1 MTEVESHEVI
11 LLNECW
17 DVLERTECM
26 FSMCEGP
33 TIHPIDCVT
42 CIRCK
47 LVAKLRQY
55 FGEPTEERFE
65 ELTSM
70 ELSQDYSMW
79 DWDKRRR

>member
-1 MTEVESHEVI
+1 MNPESS
-11 LLNECW
+11 LLNECL
-17 DVLERTECM
+17 DVLERTHCM
-26 FSMCEGP
+26 LSMCKGP

-42 CIRCK
+42 CIRCE

-65 ELTSM
+65 ELTSK
-70 ELSQDYSMW
+70 EISESYSMW